1 MLISASRRTDIPAC
15 FSHWFFR
22 RMEEGYVLVRNPMNP
37 HQVSRVSLS
46 PQDVD
51 GIMFWTKNPLP
62 MLAAGPGALKGYM
75 YCFQFT
81 LNAYGEDVEPNIPGK
96 WTAMVPAFRR
106 LSEQIGPQRV
116 LWRYDPIFLSSA
128 YTPEWHLK
136 NFAALAKVLSPYTCQ
151 CTISFL
157 DYYRNTA
164 RNMAPLGLQKT
175 SQEEKAR
182 LASGLAAIARQ
193 EGLDICAC
201 AEENLPETCGVG
213 PASCIDSERFARLL
227 GCALPVPKDKTQRPG
242 CGCAQS
248 VDIGAYHTCPNGCL
262 YCYAN
267 ANTAAAVRNAGRHDF
282 ASPLLLGELGPGD
295 VVTER
300 KMTVYRQTQMC
311 FE

>member
-15 FSHWFFR
+15 FPKWFLR
-22 RMEEGYVLVRNPMNP
+22 RIEEGYVLVRNPMNP
-37 HQVSRVSLS
+37 RRVSRVSLA

-62 MLAAGPGALKGYM
+62 MLEAGLSALKNYL

-81 LNAYGEDVEPNIPGK
+81 VNAYGKEVEPNIPDT
-96 WTAMVPAFRR
+96 WRVMVPAFRR
-106 LSEQIGPQRV
+106 LAQQIGPQRV
-116 LWRYDPIFLSSA
+116 LWRYDPIFFSRT
-128 YTPEWHLK
+128 YTAEWHLQS
-136 NFAALAKVLSPYTCQ
+136 FAALARALAPYTRQ

-164 RNMAPLGLQKT
+164 RRMEHLGLQRMPK
-175 SQEEKAR
+175 EEKVR
-182 LASGLAAIARQ
+182 LAAQLAAIARQ
-193 EGLDICAC
+193 EGLPVYAC
-201 AEENLPETCGVG
+201 AEEDLPAACGVA
-213 PASCIDSERFARLL
+213 PASCMDSGLFESLL
-227 GCALPVPKDKTQRPG
+227 G
-242 CGCAQS
+242 CGCAQR

-267 ANTAAAVRNAGRHDF
+267 AGAGAAARNAAQHNA
-282 ASPLLLGELGPGD
+282 ASPLLLGALGPGD

-300 KMTVYRQTQMC
+300 KMTVYRQAQLR